1 MKYQIR
7 KLTID
12 DYDDLLTLWDRCGLS
27 YRPQGRDTREAIAGE
42 MKRAET
48 GFIGMF
54 DGGRLIGFVLA
65 TSDGR
70 KGWIN
75 RLAVDPDYQRQGL
88 GTYLIN
94 ESEQFLYK
102 LGLKVIAILIEGD
115 NVASYETFKK
125 AGYVSHPDIAY
136 YSKRGSPED

>member
-12 DYDDLLTLWDRCGLS
+12 DYDSLLALWDKCALP
-27 YRPQGRDTREAIAGE
+27 YRPRGRDTREAIARE
-42 MKRAET
+42 MKRDET
-48 GFIGMF
+48 GFLGMF
-54 DGGRLIGFVLA
+54 DGRRMIGFVLA

-125 AGYVSHPDIAY
+125 AGYVPHPDIAY
-136 YSKRGSPED
+136 YSKRGSAED